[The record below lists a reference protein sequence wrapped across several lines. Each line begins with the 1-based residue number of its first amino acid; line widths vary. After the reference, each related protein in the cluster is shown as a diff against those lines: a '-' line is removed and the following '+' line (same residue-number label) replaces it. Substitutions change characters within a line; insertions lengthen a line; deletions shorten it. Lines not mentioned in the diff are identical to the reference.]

1 MRRSIVG
8 FISVAMVGVLAL
20 STGASAMQKK
30 GRWKKEGDKCVY
42 VANDSGPNQCEPP
55 LKGRFKKDGNKCV
68 WEADD
73 SGPDQC
79 KPANGR
85 FKKEGGR
92 CVWAPNDN
100 GPNQCDPK
108 QPR

>member
-1 MRRSIVG
+1 MRRSIVSL
-8 FISVAMVGVLAL
+8 ISIAMVGVLAL

-30 GRWKKEGDKCVY
+30 GRWKTEGDKCVS
-42 VANDSGPNQCEPP
+42 VANDSGPNQCE
-55 LKGRFKKDGNKCV
+55 
-68 WEADD
+68 
-73 SGPDQC
+73 
-79 KPANGR
+79 PANGR

>member
-1 MRRSIVG
+1 MRSSIVRL
-8 FISVAMVGVLAL
+8 ISIAMVGVLAL

-79 KPANGR
+79 EAHHGR
-85 FKKEGGR
+85 FKKR
-92 CVWAPNDN
+92 AACVWAPNDN